1 MLQTVNDK
9 SEGEQLLC
17 VDMKFLKAV
26 YPSGHICFLLW
37 KWSESDTILPEKEH
51 ARLKKIRQNRKD

>member
-51 ARLKKIRQNRKD
+51 AR